1 MSEQKI
7 SVTVNGE
14 AKILSPGASLLTLL
28 QDFGINP
35 AEVVA
40 EHNRD
45 IVKPEAF
52 AKRLLNDGDT
62 VEFIRFVG
70 GG

>member
-1 MSEQKI
+1 MSDKEI
-7 SVTVNGE
+7 SITVNGE
-14 AKILSPGASLLTLL
+14 AKKCSSGASLLSIL
-28 QDFGINP
+28 QEAGINP

-45 IVKPEAF
+45 IVKPDDF
-52 AKRLLNDGDT
+52 AMRALKDGDT